1 MQARKAYSYDD
12 VLLVPQYSEIS
23 SRGSVDLSS
32 KIGHIKLDLP
42 ILSAN
47 MDTVTE
53 DDMAIAMHQAGG
65 AGILHRFAPLSG
77 LCGQEKW
84 LLKMKEAGAP
94 RIISVGVSDHIPA
107 LKRTYDEVGFEGIC
121 VDVAHGDHKQVV
133 EMLQKLGEVFDR
145 DKITLIAG
153 NVATPQG
160 ALTLAEAGAHVIKV
174 GVGPGSVCTTRIQ
187 TGHGYPQL
195 SAVAECVEA
204 VDELGCDIIAD
215 GGIRFAGDIVK
226 ALAVGANAVMV
237 GSMLA
242 GTEESP
248 GEVFTL
254 NGESYKRYRGMAS
267 REVQE
272 EKRSNRKARVE
283 GVSANIP
290 LRGSVQAILQE
301 LRHGIES
308 GLSYS
313 GATNL
318 NSLFFAA
325 EFVEVTPMTLAE
337 NHAHNTNRL

>member
-1 MQARKAYSYDD
+1 MQVRKAYSYDN

-77 LCGQEKW
+77 LRGQENW
-84 LLKMKEAGAP
+84 LLTMAETGAP
-94 RIISVGVSDHIPA
+94 RIVSVGVSDHIPA
-107 LKRTYDEVGFEGIC
+107 LKRTYDQCGFEGIC

-133 EMLQKLGEVFDR
+133 ETLRKLDKEFDR
-145 DKITLIAG
+145 DKVTFIAG

-160 ALTLAEAGAHVIKV
+160 ALTLAEAGAHVVKV

-226 ALAVGANAVMV
+226 ALAVGASAVMV

-272 EKRSNRKARVE
+272 EKRSNRKEKHQRA
-283 GVSANIP
+283 GPPP
-290 LRGSVQAILQE
+290 LCHSNCHSQGQD
-301 LRHGIES
+301 
-308 GLSYS
+308 
-313 GATNL
+313 
-318 NSLFFAA
+318 
-325 EFVEVTPMTLAE
+325 
-337 NHAHNTNRL
+337 

>member
-1 MQARKAYSYDD
+1 MKIRKAYSYDD
-12 VLLVPQYSEIS
+12 ILLVPQYSEIT

-53 DDMAIAMHQAGG
+53 DAMAIAMHNAGG
-65 AGILHRFAPLSG
+65 VGVLHRFAPLSG
-77 LCGQEKW
+77 LGGQENW
-84 LLKMKEAGAP
+84 LLRMAEAGAP
-94 RIISVGVSDHIPA
+94 RIVSVGVSDHIPA
-107 LKRTYDEVGFEGIC
+107 LQRTYDKCGFEGIC

-133 EMLQKLGEVFDR
+133 DMLEKLDGVFDR
-145 DKITLIAG
+145 DKVTFIAG
-153 NVATPQG
+153 NVATPGG
-160 ALTLAEAGAHVIKV
+160 ALTLAEAGAHVVKV

-187 TGHGYPQL
+187 TGHGYPQF

-204 VDELGCDIIAD
+204 VDELGCNIIAD

-226 ALAVGANAVMV
+226 ALAVGASAVMV

-248 GEVFTL
+248 GEIFTL

-267 REVQE
+267 REIQE
-272 EKRSNRKARVE
+272 EKRSSRKARVE

-313 GATNL
+313 GATDL
-318 NSLFFAA
+318 NSLLFAA
-325 EFVEVTPMTLAE
+325 EFVEVTAMTLAE